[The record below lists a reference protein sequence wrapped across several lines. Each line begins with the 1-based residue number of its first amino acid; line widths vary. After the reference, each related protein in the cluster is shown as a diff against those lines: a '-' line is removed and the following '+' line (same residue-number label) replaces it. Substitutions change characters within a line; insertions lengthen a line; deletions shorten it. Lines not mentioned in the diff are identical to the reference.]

1 MSQLDPKEAERLV
14 DTYSD
19 MILRISWHYLRSA
32 ADADDICQ
40 NVFLKLL
47 SGNYSFESPE
57 HEKAWIIRTAINAC
71 KDELRQARR
80 NVVVLDE
87 SLKVAAEEP
96 ATGEVLDAV
105 KRLPLKY
112 REVIYLYYYE
122 GYSTDE
128 IAKMLDAASSTVRSR
143 LARARARLKEELE
156 DKNDAG

>member
-1 MSQLDPKEAERLV
+1 MSQLDPKEADRLV

-80 NVVVLDE
+80 NVAALDE
-87 SLKVAAEEP
+87 SLKAAAEEP
-96 ATGEVLDAV
+96 AAGEVLDAV

-122 GYSTDE
+122 SYSVKE
-128 IAKMLDAASSTVRSR
+128 IAELLGKSQDAVMKQLSR
-143 LARARARLKEELE
+143 GRKKLREFLE
-156 DKNDAG
+156 DENG